1 MVEHDSYIEFRV
13 NLCLAF
19 TYIKVC
25 LQHTKYTGIDKHRLF
40 DTKMNLLYLHDRK
53 KGTSLK
59 EEHLNV
65 GNTLSVGENFLGD
78 FEDAKFGCY

>member
-25 LQHTKYTGIDKHRLF
+25 LQHTKYAGIDKHRLF

-53 KGTSLK
+53 KEL
-59 EEHLNV
+59 H
-65 GNTLSVGENFLGD
+65 
-78 FEDAKFGCY
+78 